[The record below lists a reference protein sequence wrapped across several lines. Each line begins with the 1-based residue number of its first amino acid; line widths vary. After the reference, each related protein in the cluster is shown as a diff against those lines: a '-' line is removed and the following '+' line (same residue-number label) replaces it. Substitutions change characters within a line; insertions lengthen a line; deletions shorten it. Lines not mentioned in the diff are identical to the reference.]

1 MKITPQILQERNNY
15 AKLKIPKMDYTQY
28 PLQPQYYQY
37 PQLHQTQPY
46 FNGYCMQYN
55 PQQPPLYPIN
65 EIIPYMG
72 GQTIQQPKECY
83 GCLNGIQN
91 QEGHYGGCIEDP
103 NMREYIEFPSASS
116 DTTLTPE
123 VPQEPSLEFK
133 NKDYEEDQEYIDIL
147 KLTKTIWTPKQHK
160 NFFKNPILACKLDKY
175 SCEILNK
182 YNEYINVN
190 IGDWIYTNY
199 QIPLDCLH
207 ESKLRSY
214 LQDYIFK
221 ATPEIAEK
229 LEHSIGS
236 EVRYNVAPNGRFQIP
251 RENGEFYYGHPA
263 LYDPK
268 TQSRIE
274 ATSEQSKYL
283 KRGYEKNQKRIS
295 TIANV
300 FPIKHY
306 EI

>member
-1 MKITPQILQERNNY
+1 MAY
-15 AKLKIPKMDYTQY
+15 SQY
-28 PLQPQYYQY
+28 PIQQQYYQY
-37 PQLHQTQPY
+37 PNMPQKYNY
-46 FNGYCMQYN
+46 FDAGYCIQYN
-55 PQQPPLYPIN
+55 PQQPLYPIP

-72 GQTIQQPKECY
+72 TQEIQQPKQCY

-103 NMREYIEFPSASS
+103 DMREYIELPSTSPNQMSNSPMPQTAKGLEIKP
-116 DTTLTPE
+116 D
-123 VPQEPSLEFK
+123 VQQEPSIEFK
-133 NKDYEEDQEYIDIL
+133 NKDYEEDEEYIDIL
-147 KLTKTIWTPKQHK
+147 KLTKNIWQPKQYK

-182 YNEYINVN
+182 YNEYINVD

-199 QIPLDCLH
+199 HIPLDCLH
-207 ESKLRSY
+207 ETKLKSY
-214 LQDYIFK
+214 LQDYIYK
-221 ATPEIAEK
+221 ATPEISEK

-236 EVRYNVAPNGRFQIP
+236 EVRYNVPTNGRFQIP

-263 LYDPK
+263 LYNPK

-274 ATSEQSKYL
+274 ATSEQAKFL

-295 TIANV
+295 KIATV

>member
-1 MKITPQILQERNNY
+1 MAY
-15 AKLKIPKMDYTQY
+15 SQY

-37 PQLHQTQPY
+37 PHFQQTPSY
-46 FNGYCMQYN
+46 YNGYCIEFK
-55 PQQPPLYPIN
+55 QQPLYPYSD
-65 EIIPYMG
+65 IIPYMSSSQ
-72 GQTIQQPKECY
+72 QTQIQPKQCY
-83 GCLNGIQN
+83 GCINGYEN
-91 QEGHYGGCIEDP
+91 QEAHYGGCIEDP
-103 NMREYIEFPSASS
+103 EDTMREYIQLPPPSVSPKQTFAK
-116 DTTLTPE
+116 PE
-123 VPQEPSLEFK
+123 IYAEEPSIDFK
-133 NKDYEEDQEYIDIL
+133 NKDYEEDPEYIDIL
-147 KLTKTIWTPKQHK
+147 KLTKNIWQPKQYK
-160 NFFKNPILACKLDKY
+160 NFFENPILACKLDKY

-199 QIPLDCLH
+199 HIPLDCLH
-207 ESKLRSY
+207 ETKLKSY
-214 LQDYIFK
+214 LQDYIYK

-236 EVRYNVAPNGRFQIP
+236 DVRYNVPTNGRFQIP

-263 LYDPK
+263 LYNPK

-274 ATSEQSKYL
+274 TTAEKAKFL

-295 TIANV
+295 KIATV